1 MEKNR
6 SCTIYRLVTIFD
18 WPREKAEKCE
28 ENIWCASA
36 GMHEYEK
43 RVESFIENTII
54 AGALKELGA
63 HI

>member
-18 WPREKAEKCE
+18 WTKEKAEKWE
-28 ENIWCASA
+28 ENVWCATE
-36 GMHEYEK
+36 GIHEYEK
-43 RVESFIENTII
+43 HVELFINNTII

-63 HI
+63 NI